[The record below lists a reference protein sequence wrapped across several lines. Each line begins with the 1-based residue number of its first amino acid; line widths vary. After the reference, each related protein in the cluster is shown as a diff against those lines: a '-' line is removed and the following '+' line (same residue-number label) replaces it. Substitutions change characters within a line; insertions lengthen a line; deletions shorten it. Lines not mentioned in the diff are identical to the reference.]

1 MSVADADVGVLARG
15 AALSL
20 LRTRL
25 AECGANLQRIYH
37 DTKNAP
43 QTLINLANDVQTS
56 SLSLKLVEYHA
67 QIATRPGDILDNFV
81 EQWQSHVADIERLCD
96 NISRISQEASLPGS
110 LYAAEQQQG
119 LGKLIDRLDHAHC
132 ALKAGVQLYHQEE
145 QNRKWLERQNHSA
158 SSIVRPDHGHSYSGI
173 ELREH
178 ARAHFGDAIY
188 YNGNVYITHC
198 GTASEQTVAASKSST
213 RHGHLLVENEDES
226 AENNEQ
232 IAAMR
237 KTMQTHNAHVTS
249 QLSLIV
255 QQTRLLQSHTSGS
268 RPTRSF
274 GPEPPEESFELVHGQ
289 AKNSCSRR
297 TDTVAFRV
305 KLRLPMLF
313 SSRAWDI
320 ARVNAYQGWDL
331 RFRTYNRLPKDAM
344 IFKYCEEGDFESV
357 KRMIHNGEASLYDVD
372 EDGNNL
378 LSVSIKAHKTMDYTK
393 PQVRWYR
400 SNVVRHPSI
409 LSNGSYNRTCGSTGS
424 RYTGDWCFG

>member
-232 IAAMR
+232 IAAMW
-237 KTMQTHNAHVTS
+237 KTMQTHNAYVTS
-249 QLSLIV
+249 QLSLIA
-255 QQTRLLQSHTSGS
+255 QQMRPQQSHTSGI
-268 RPTRSF
+268 RPTHRL
-274 GPEPPEESFELVHGQ
+274 GPEQPEESFELVQGQ
-289 AKNSCSRR
+289 AKNSRTRR
-297 TDTVAFRV
+297 TETVAFRM

-313 SSRAWDI
+313 SSRVWDI
-320 ARVNAYQGWDL
+320 AHVNAYQGWDL
-331 RFRTYNRLPKDAM
+331 RFRTYNQLPRDAR
-344 IFKYCEEGDFESV
+344 IFNYCYAGDFESV
-357 KRMIHNGEASLYDVD
+357 KRMIHSGEASLHDVD

-378 LSVSIKAHKTMDYTK
+378 LSVSLTAHETMDYAK
-393 PQVRWYR
+393 PRARWCALNMARLR
-400 SNVVRHPSI
+400 STS
-409 LSNGSYNRTCGSTGS
+409 SSGSYNRTCGSLGT
-424 RYTGDWCFG
+424 CCA